1 MRKRLLWIGDW
12 MLGKDGSPLTGYCG
26 ISDYYA
32 PKLHKEFNVIALG
45 FAYQRN
51 QHNYLFSLSHT
62 PIQSLGVALQ
72 SINSTYSID
81 YLICSADITVQAQLL
96 KVPRNKTKYI
106 GIFAVESS
114 PVYAPWAM
122 ALASMDYKLPISQFG
137 TDECEK
143 VGLEATHL
151 VIPTDRNIWKP
162 RTWEEKESIKD
173 MLGVK
178 DKTTLFINAAGNERK
193 NIATVLEAL
202 KDIPNKEKYYLFMLT
217 NADSQVSWDLRELVT
232 RFDLNRNVTIFEK
245 GLSQVETRRLYAG
258 ADFFINIS
266 KAEGLCMPILEAM
279 SVGTPVIATNATAMK
294 EHLGSGDNRRGI
306 AIEPD
311 FKLIDVFGNTD
322 RFYVIAETFQKTLT
336 YQANLLREWG
346 RDCSHLNQITDKAQ
360 AYIDER
366 NNKNSLEV
374 LRNIINV

>member
-1 MRKRLLWIGDW
+1 MSRKRIIWVGDW

-32 PKLHKEFNVIALG
+32 PKLHQDFNLIALG

-51 QHNYLFSLSHT
+51 QHHYLFSLTNT
-62 PIQSLGVALQ
+62 PIQALGTAIQ
-72 SINSTYSID
+72 GINLNYQVD
-81 YLICSADITVQAQLL
+81 YVICSADITIQTQLL
-96 KVPRNKTKYI
+96 KVPRGKAKYI

-114 PVYAPWAM
+114 PLYAPWAM
-122 ALASMDYKLPISQFG
+122 SLAAMDYKFPISQFG
-137 TDECEK
+137 QEECEK
-143 VGLEATHL
+143 AGLDSKHL
-151 VIPTDRNIWKP
+151 VIPIDRNIWKP
-162 RTWEEKESIKD
+162 KTLEEKQSIKD

-178 DKTTLFINAAGNERK
+178 DKVTLFINAAGNERK
-193 NIATVLEAL
+193 NLATVLEAL

-217 NADSQVSWDLRELVT
+217 NSDSQVSWDLRELIT

-245 GLSQVETRRLYAG
+245 GLTPAETRRLYAG

-279 SVGTPVIATNATAMK
+279 SVGTPVIATNCTAMK
-294 EHLGSGDNRRGI
+294 EHLANGRGI
-306 AIEPD
+306 GIEPD

-322 RFYVIAETFQKTLT
+322 RFYVIAESLQKVLT
-336 YQANLLREWG
+336 KVAFSPDNNSVLDEMT
-346 RDCSHLNQITDKAQ
+346 NKAQ

-366 NNKNSLEV
+366 NSKNSLED
-374 LRNIINV
+374 LRKIIHE